1 MSAEKKTIEELILNK
16 PITPEIVNR
25 LFYVYNSDWNRYV
38 SMIKRIL
45 DQSILSGV
53 QDIKVLVDRID
64 SVPSCENENY
74 EEKLFTDEKKK
85 IFCMWLFKSHILCVN
100 ADERIVGRKIEHDLP
115 VMFKIYLNKNLAN
128 RINNIS
134 NTTVKIEQYNKAVEK
149 ILDQFK
155 TYFND
160 SDFFFKRI
168 DAATT
173 ESNLDSVQICLGFN
187 TYYSEA
193 EHGYIKEFVK
203 EVVTNENKSK
213 ESLEQSE
220 EGIGGILLIIL
231 AMPWLLAIPLIII
244 MIIKNKFDNI
254 KDKKDLKEF
263 YKENKKLAD
272 ELSNVLKNKL
282 KIGNSLKT
290 ISTVLRDNC
299 KSEYNYH
306 DIMYDNFSEG
316 YNLNDKDIEDI
327 DNDIGNGILKQIVKT
342 MKNKKTF
349 DKTDLLNIFSDI
361 SVNLFVSLIPL
372 KIDNKKDLVNY
383 GSKESPSSAY
393 SNDFIKNT
401 LNKFDK
407 ILENI
412 KNKSNI
418 HNLKQIKD
426 TNPRKDL
433 MTYLSEDEDY
443 ESSLASD
450 GKNGFSI
457 RIDCNVDFDF
467 SDIVKDIDL
476 SSNDKS
482 KESLDQ
488 SSELFGLGKK
498 KSNSIEDVKRLPGYR
513 KDIIEKCHSM
523 FINAWN
529 YKAYKLPTDVGELE
543 EEFEN
548 EYVGEELIKRKKEC
562 GYLEKI
568 KEFEKFS
575 YSEKI
580 ISGSKLM
587 IFADGIFEFAYGQP
601 TEFVGYNNTLD
612 DISKRWGYRLKEK
625 EKIVS
630 QYLSKFYKNCE
641 IETYVGTGDGD
652 EGCVYPQ
659 YSIIIPISELEKP
672 IKLTKE
678 EATKAVKNCVKL
690 LKDAFAKN
698 GNPNGFDYYSDSELK
713 KQIEEYLDE
722 DNSYN
727 SIVIGSYDAWKYTD
741 GKARYENEYYK
752 FNDIFIKIENTIKDL
767 MKQSKCPYNISS
779 DGGDWDDGGYTVY
792 FTQKPNLEHEKN
804 YMGSEES
811 LDQSSESILALAFI
825 LPILSVVARLIA
837 WIVMKA
843 NVKSYN
849 KTFKKLCEKLN
860 KENAKELETIV
871 KEVSAFV
878 EGFID
883 RTDIMCKEIFKE
895 DTVAAVYNTINYRD
909 PGRIK
914 SKYASASEKTIKESD
929 EYKDVVKNVEQNMA
943 NFVERLLKFIIVG
956 KPLKL
961 DNDTSIIRVTCVD
974 NGYNMTEQIATKL
987 DKLFDKVF
995 KCTNGKAKFKIH
1007 GKDVTF
1013 NYRTCIYGNDYSMYS
1028 YITLE

>member
-1 MSAEKKTIEELILNK
+1 MSTENTTEEPKKKTIEELILSK
-16 PITPEIVNR
+16 PITPEIVNK
-25 LFYVYNSDWNRYV
+25 LFDVYKDEWNKYSD
-38 SMIKRIL
+38 MMTKLL
-45 DQSILSGV
+45 DQSILNDI

-64 SVPSCENENY
+64 TQPSSEDQFDIKD
-74 EEKLFTDEKKK
+74 KLLNDEKKK

-203 EVVTNENKSK
+203 EVVTDENKSK

-299 KSEYNYH
+299 KLEYNYH

-443 ESSLASD
+443 ESSLTSD

-457 RIDCNVDFDF
+457 RIDCNIDFDF
-467 SDIVKDIDL
+467 SDIVKDINL

-482 KESLDQ
+482 EESLDQ
-488 SSELFGLGKK
+488 SSELFGHNKK
-498 KSNSIEDVKRLPGYR
+498 KEEPKQKPVK
-513 KDIIEKCHSM
+513 
-523 FINAWN
+523 
-529 YKAYKLPTDVGELE
+529 
-543 EEFEN
+543 
-548 EYVGEELIKRKKEC
+548 
-562 GYLEKI
+562 
-568 KEFEKFS
+568 
-575 YSEKI
+575 
-580 ISGSKLM
+580 
-587 IFADGIFEFAYGQP
+587 
-601 TEFVGYNNTLD
+601 
-612 DISKRWGYRLKEK
+612 
-625 EKIVS
+625 
-630 QYLSKFYKNCE
+630 LSKENALKACKNC
-641 IETYVGTGDGD
+641 
-652 EGCVYPQ
+652 
-659 YSIIIPISELEKP
+659 
-672 IKLTKE
+672 
-678 EATKAVKNCVKL
+678 AKL

-698 GNPNGFDYYSDSELK
+698 GNPKGFSIYSESEIK
-713 KQIEEYLDE
+713 ENIDEYLDE
-722 DNSYN
+722 DNDSN
-727 SIVIGSYDAWKYTD
+727 SVIIGGYDAWEFTNNR
-741 GKARYENEYYK
+741 ARDEKEYKK
-752 FNDIFIKIENTIKDL
+752 FDNTLVKVENTIKDL
-767 MKQSKCPYNISS
+767 MKQSNCPYNISS
-779 DGGDWDDGGYTVY
+779 DGGDWDDGYYTVY
-792 FTQKPNLEHEKN
+792 FTQKPNLEHEKS

-811 LDQSSESILALAFI
+811 LDQSEEGFFNG
-825 LPILSVVARLIA
+825 RF
-837 WIVMKA
+837 
-843 NVKSYN
+843 
-849 KTFKKLCEKLN
+849 FKKDKLESNGFLQYKSRPTWMKDFVTSSN
-860 KENAKELETIV
+860 KLFCSHFKELENY
-871 KEVSAFV
+871 
-878 EGFID
+878 
-883 RTDIMCKEIFKE
+883 
-895 DTVAAVYNTINYRD
+895 VA
-909 PGRIK
+909 
-914 SKYASASEKTIKESD
+914 
-929 EYKDVVKNVEQNMA
+929 YK
-943 NFVERLLKFIIVG
+943 
-956 KPLKL
+956 
-961 DNDTSIIRVTCVD
+961 
-974 NGYNMTEQIATKL
+974 GYKIATK
-987 DKLFDKVF
+987 
-995 KCTNGKAKFKIH
+995 N
-1007 GKDVTF
+1007 DVTNLPHNF
-1013 NYRTCIYGNDYSMYS
+1013 LKCKDHYSPDYECDKTIGKFIFSCCS
-1028 YITLE
+1028 YNNSGSAHLYVVNSKNKIETIKYIGGVLTKKTALQQTIIIT